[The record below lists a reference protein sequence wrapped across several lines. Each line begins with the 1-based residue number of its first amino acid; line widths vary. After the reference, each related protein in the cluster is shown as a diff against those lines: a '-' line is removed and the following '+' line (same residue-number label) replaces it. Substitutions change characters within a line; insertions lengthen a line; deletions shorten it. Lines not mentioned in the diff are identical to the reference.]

1 MVKTK
6 KMISKYLNK
15 LYVRDCLSF
24 MKELPAGSIDVIV
37 TSPPYNIGKEYT
49 TYKDDKTRIE
59 YLDWMEQVA
68 IESKRVLKENGSFF
82 LNVGGKPSDL
92 AIPYDVENRFRKYF
106 VLQND
111 IIWVKSITITKEDV
125 GKSNGLRSDVSVGHY
140 KPIQSNR
147 FLNNC
152 HENIFHFTKHGKTE
166 VDKLSIG
173 VPYQYK
179 SNIERWGKTEDRRD
193 RGDVWFIPYET
204 IQSHRPHPAT
214 FPEKL
219 PLMCIKLH
227 GVKKDI
233 VVYDP
238 FMGVGNTPLACLELG
253 VNYIGTDIDKGY
265 VEMAEEFIREKK
277 AQARLATKLVSLSE
291 E

>member
-1 MVKTK
+1 
-6 KMISKYLNK
+6 
-15 LYVRDCLSF
+15 
-24 MKELPAGSIDVIV
+24 MKELPEAFIDIIV

-49 TYKDDKTRIE
+49 TYKDDKTRID

-68 IESKRVLKENGSFF
+68 VESKRVLKDNGSFF

-92 AIPYDVENRFRKYF
+92 VIPYDVENRFRKHYL
-106 VLQND
+106 LQND
-111 IIWVKSITITKEDV
+111 IIWVKSIAIMKEDV
-125 GKSNGLRSDVSVGHY
+125 GKSNGLKNDVLVGHY

-152 HENIFHFTKHGKTE
+152 HENIFHFTKNATTE
-166 VDKLSIG
+166 LDRLSVG

-179 SNIERWGKTEDRRD
+179 SNISRWGKTKDLRD

-204 IQSHRPHPAT
+204 IQEHRPHPAT

-219 PLMCIKLH
+219 PFMCIKLH
-227 GVKKDI
+227 GVKKDL

-238 FMGVGNTPLACLELG
+238 FMGIGSTALACLSLG
-253 VNYIGTDIDKGY
+253 VNYIGTDVDKNY
-265 VEMAEEFIREKK
+265 VKIAEEYIKERK
-277 AQARLATKLVSLSE
+277 AQSKLGSE
-291 E
+291 QED